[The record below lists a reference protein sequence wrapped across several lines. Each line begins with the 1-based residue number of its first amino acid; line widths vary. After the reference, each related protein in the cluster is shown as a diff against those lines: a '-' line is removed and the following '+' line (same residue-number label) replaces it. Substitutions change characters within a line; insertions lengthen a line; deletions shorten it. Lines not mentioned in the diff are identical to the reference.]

1 MGFSRITASE
11 PLMDK
16 NYLHYLYDARRAVCT
31 SVQACA
37 VWSAPY
43 DGLNPSPDEYEDDD
57 ECLPVSAQTPTP
69 HPPSDSSSAG
79 DRERVELE
87 WDDTYDTAPDG
98 EAIPEHPAPDEP
110 PKHIQEMR
118 KSAIMLIKGSY
129 IEESDFQDDV
139 LVYNLIAQKDA
150 RDDRRTSAKNGL
162 NKQTYIQTHAN
173 HMTNDHN
180 PVNNTPLVNGH
191 SFEEPKLEF
200 EADAANLDHN
210 RNESK
215 APAADDFVSQCL
227 ELIRTLG
234 GEEDAVMEDEEHDRQ
249 LLDLLHEEEVDFSSF
264 CEDHEDEDDADEELN
279 RNHSGKHGIS
289 FTGQSRCFM
298 RVCKC

>member
-1 MGFSRITASE
+1 
-11 PLMDK
+11 MDK
-16 NYLHYLYDARRAVCT
+16 NYLHYLYDARRAVCAG
-31 SVQACA
+31 VQACG

-57 ECLPVSAQTPTP
+57 ECLPLSAQTPTP

-87 WDDTYDTAPDG
+87 WDDMYDAAPDG
-98 EAIPEHPAPDEP
+98 DAIPEHPAPDEP

-162 NKQTYIQTHAN
+162 NKQTHVQTYAN
-173 HMTNDHN
+173 HSTSDHN
-180 PVNNTPLVNGH
+180 PGNNPPLVNGH
-191 SFEEPKLEF
+191 AFEEPKLELV
-200 EADAANLDHN
+200 ADAANLDHN

-227 ELIRTLG
+227 EIIRALG
-234 GEEDAVMEDEEHDRQ
+234 GEEDLVAEDEEHDRR
-249 LLDLLHEEEVDFSSF
+249 LLDLLHEEEVDFSAF
-264 CEDHEDEDDADEELN
+264 CDDHEGEDDADEELN

-289 FTGQSRCFM
+289 FTGRSSCF
-298 RVCKC
+298 